1 MNWKKKFLLIY
12 ENNMSLKELLI
23 SDELNSLSNITSASI
38 SMKQLTISLE
48 ALEISK
54 KILKSTSATENLRLL
69 SDILEMQKQIL
80 EELKK
85 INKGN

>member
-1 MNWKKKFLLIY
+1 
-12 ENNMSLKELLI
+12 MSLKELLI

-38 SMKQLTISLE
+38 VIKQLTISLE

-54 KILKSTSATENLRLL
+54 KILKSTSATDNLKLL
-69 SDILEMQKQIL
+69 SDILEVQKQIL

>member
-1 MNWKKKFLLIY
+1 
-12 ENNMSLKELLI
+12 MSLKELLI

-38 SMKQLTISLE
+38 VIKQLTISLE

-54 KILKSTSATENLRLL
+54 KILKSTSATDNLKLL
-69 SDILEMQKQIL
+69 SDILETQKQIL

>member
-1 MNWKKKFLLIY
+1 
-12 ENNMSLKELLI
+12 MSLKELLI

-38 SMKQLTISLE
+38 IIKQLTISLE

-54 KILKSTSATENLRLL
+54 KILKSTSATDNLKLL
-69 SDILEMQKQIL
+69 SDILEVQKQIL

>member
-1 MNWKKKFLLIY
+1 
-12 ENNMSLKELLI
+12 MSLKELLI

-38 SMKQLTISLE
+38 SMKQLIVSLE

-54 KILKSTSATENLRLL
+54 KILKSTSATESLRLL
-69 SDILEMQKQIL
+69 SDILETQKQIL

-85 INKGN
+85 INNKEIE

>member
-1 MNWKKKFLLIY
+1 
-12 ENNMSLKELLI
+12 MSLKELLI

-38 SMKQLTISLE
+38 SMKQLVISLE

-54 KILKSTSATENLRLL
+54 KILKSTSATDNLKLL
-69 SDILEMQKQIL
+69 SAILETQKQIL

>member
-1 MNWKKKFLLIY
+1 
-12 ENNMSLKELLI
+12 MSLKELLI

-38 SMKQLTISLE
+38 IIKQLTISLE

-54 KILKSTSATENLRLL
+54 KILKSTSTTENLRLL
-69 SDILEMQKQIL
+69 SDILEVQKQIL

>member
-1 MNWKKKFLLIY
+1 MI
-12 ENNMSLKELLI
+12 MSLKELLI

-38 SMKQLTISLE
+38 VIKQLTISLE

-54 KILKSTSATENLRLL
+54 KILKSTSATNNLKLL
-69 SDILEMQKQIL
+69 SDILEVQKQIL

>member
-1 MNWKKKFLLIY
+1 
-12 ENNMSLKELLI
+12 MSLKELLI

-38 SMKQLTISLE
+38 VIKQLTISLE

-54 KILKSTSATENLRLL
+54 KILKSTSATDNLKLL
-69 SDILEMQKQIL
+69 SDILEVQKQIL

-85 INKGN
+85 INKGNK

>member
-1 MNWKKKFLLIY
+1 
-12 ENNMSLKELLI
+12 MSLKELLI

-38 SMKQLTISLE
+38 VIKQLTISLE

-54 KILKSTSATENLRLL
+54 KILKSTSSTDNLKLL
-69 SDILEMQKQIL
+69 SDILEVQKQIL

>member
-1 MNWKKKFLLIY
+1 
-12 ENNMSLKELLI
+12 MSLKELLI

-38 SMKQLTISLE
+38 IIKQLTISLE

-54 KILKSTSATENLRLL
+54 KILKSTSATDNLKLL
-69 SDILEMQKQIL
+69 SDILETQKQIL

>member
-1 MNWKKKFLLIY
+1 
-12 ENNMSLKELLI
+12 MSLKELLI

-38 SMKQLTISLE
+38 VIKQLTISLE

-69 SDILEMQKQIL
+69 SDILEVQKQIL

>member
-1 MNWKKKFLLIY
+1 
-12 ENNMSLKELLI
+12 MSLKELLI
-23 SDELNSLSNITSASI
+23 SDELNSLSNMTSASI
-38 SMKQLTISLE
+38 IIKQLTISLE

-54 KILKSTSATENLRLL
+54 KILKSTSATDNLKLL
-69 SDILEMQKQIL
+69 SDILEVQKQIL